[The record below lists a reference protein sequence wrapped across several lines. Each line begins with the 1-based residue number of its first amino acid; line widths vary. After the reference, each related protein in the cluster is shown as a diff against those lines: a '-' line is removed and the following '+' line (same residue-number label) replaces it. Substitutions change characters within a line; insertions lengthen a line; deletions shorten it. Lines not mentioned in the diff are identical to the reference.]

1 MTFPVP
7 NVTHLTWTTAL
18 HDDPL
23 YHITSKP
30 DNEYGMLETNS
41 VKSPTK
47 RTNIIKSIF
56 MELVTT
62 RYIFVG
68 IYCTE
73 LRASCKKN
81 SRIYG
86 KNFIIYFFILFYF
99 FNYNQQD
106 ATIFDYLSLNGSTCF
121 GQFLCPSSGVYNCTF
136 SFRYCQPI
144 LLQAGIVDE
153 AELRGT

>member
-1 MTFPVP
+1 MQ
-7 NVTHLTWTTAL
+7 
-18 HDDPL
+18 
-23 YHITSKP
+23 
-30 DNEYGMLETNS
+30 ETNS
-41 VKSPTK
+41 VKSPKK

-56 MELVTT
+56 TELVTT
-62 RYIFVG
+62 RYIFVS

-73 LRASCKKN
+73 LRAICKKN

-86 KNFIIYFFILFYF
+86 KNFIVYFLFIFLFYFIF

-121 GQFLCPSSGVYNCTF
+121 GQFLCPSSGAHNCTF